1 MIPKLPGV
9 WELVIILVIVLAIF
23 GAGKLSTVGGAVG
36 KAVAGFRK
44 ASQEG
49 IVDEKKDD
57 KKESPDA

>member
-36 KAVAGFRK
+36 KAVADFRK

>member
-49 IVDEKKDD
+49 IVDETKDD
-57 KKESPDA
+57 KKDSPDA